1 MRLTDNQITG
11 LVLLGLVIVVL
22 AIVLRTWLST
32 SADKKKTAFSWNLST
47 YLNILETG
55 WRIARKNLW
64 IFWILWIFSFL
75 AFLQSTFLYS
85 YFRDIPY
92 LPTTRMFTIGSLFSF
107 ERFIR
112 NFLLYFK
119 RASGYMPLSFGMGP
133 SLFFLIAVIVLIK
146 PFQKLLFQSAREVAL
161 HPSVNFIKRNLP
173 CFFIVTIIAV
183 ALRILWSSGYIADFS
198 LHPSGKLKIFPGQ
211 LLSLI
216 MIYWGT
222 FIQTLLTGFIFS
234 LFKSD
239 IENGKAVKK
248 DVFISSL
255 KFFRPLFFFLLIF
268 NGILHGS
275 GFFSNIL
282 NILYRK
288 HIPYPSF
295 WFIIIFLLIPY
306 LIVNR
311 DINLKAAFKENI
323 VLWKGYY
330 PQILSFLFAIILIAS
345 FIAYLFSFTNV
356 FFGTYFLRV
365 VEMTEITLWLLFRF
379 WIAASIMQF
388 YSKLKEEQLIK
399 KLTKNNVC

>member
-1 MRLTDNQITG
+1 MHLTDNQITG
-11 LVLLGLVIVVL
+11 LVLVGLAIVVL

-32 SADKKKTAFSWNLST
+32 SGDKKKTAFSWNLST
-47 YLNILETG
+47 YLNILKTG

-75 AFLQSTFLYS
+75 AFLQNTFLYL
-85 YFRDIPY
+85 YARDIPY
-92 LPTTRMFTIGSLFSF
+92 LSTTRMFSIGTLFSF

-119 RASGYMPLSFGMGP
+119 RASGYMPLSFGMEP
-133 SLFFLIAVIVLIK
+133 SLFFLIAVTFLIK
-146 PFQKLLFQSAREVAL
+146 PFKKLLFQSAREVTL

-173 CFFIVTIIAV
+173 YFFIVTIIAV
-183 ALRILWSSGYIADFS
+183 ALRMLCSFEYTTAFF
-198 LHPSGKLKIFPGQ
+198 LHPSGKLKIFPKQ
-211 LLSLI
+211 IISLI

-234 LFKSD
+234 FFQSD
-239 IENGKAVKK
+239 VENENAVKK

-268 NGILHGS
+268 KGILHGS
-275 GFFSNIL
+275 GFFSNVL

-295 WFIIIFLLIPY
+295 WFIIIFLLVPY

-311 DINLKAAFKENI
+311 DINLKTAFKENI

-330 PQILSFLFAIILIAS
+330 PQILAFLLLIILIAS
-345 FIAYLFSFTNV
+345 FIAYLFSFTDV
-356 FFGTYFLRV
+356 FFGTYFHRV
-365 VEMTEITLWLLFRF
+365 VEMAGRTIWLFFSF
-379 WIAASIMQF
+379 WISASIMLF
-388 YSKLKEEQLIK
+388 CSELTEEQMLK
-399 KLTKNNVC
+399 NLTKNNVC